1 MDAVIVTHNSAR
13 DLEGLVGSRTMHAAF
28 DRLIVVDNA
37 STDESVQ
44 LARAAGAEVVERG
57 INDAFGAAANE
68 GARRTRGD
76 AFCLLNPDVRFDRTH
91 DVVRLARHLAEPNIG
106 AVAPA
111 LVLPD
116 GRLQDASRD
125 IPTPLELIQRRLGGS
140 TSGARFSDAPADV
153 PWAVGACLV
162 LRREAFD
169 AVGGFDES
177 YRLYFEDVDLCVRL
191 REAGW
196 RVHSDGGV
204 LVRHHHRAESRRSL
218 TGWATRQHVRSAA
231 RFFRHNPAFLL
242 RPSAPRVAPPVTFI
256 AWSSR
261 GERGR
266 EIAATL
272 GGESRAYA
280 WPSGGGPAGAAARYA
295 VSTVRTLGYCARRR
309 PAGVIVTS
317 PPVFAALAAY
327 AYTRA
332 TGAALVLDSHPAA
345 FGAKDDLRWR
355 LLLPLQKWLSRR
367 ATLSLVTVD
376 ELAQRVRDWG
386 GEATPLH
393 EAPPLWTVEPPRAL
407 AAVARPRVLAVTVFA
422 GDEPIAELL
431 EAARLVPELD
441 VHVTGDPDRC
451 APQLRAG
458 APANVT
464 FTGYLDRDAYRDA
477 VAAADLMLVLT
488 TASTSVVRGGYEAVY
503 ARRPLVVSDTRAL
516 RDAFPHAVHVSTAPR
531 AVADGLR
538 EAVARHEELAQATD
552 PALALQQRRWDAQLA
567 TLRAAIGPGTAP

>member
-37 STDESVQ
+37 STDDSVD
-44 LARAAGAEVVERG
+44 LARAAGAEVVQRG
-57 INDAFGAAANE
+57 VNDAFGAAANA
-68 GARRTRGD
+68 GAQLTRGD
-76 AFCLLNPDVRFDRTH
+76 AFCLLNPDIRFDRTH
-91 DVVRLARHLAEPNIG
+91 DVRRLARHLAQPNIG

-125 IPTPLELIQRRLGGS
+125 IPTPLELVQRRLGGS

-218 TGWATRQHVRSAA
+218 TGWATRQHVRSAV
-231 RFFRHNPAFLL
+231 RFFRRNPAFLL
-242 RPSAPRVAPPVTFI
+242 RPSAPRVAPAVAFV

-280 WPSGGGPAGAAARYA
+280 WPDGGGPAGAAARYA
-295 VSTVRTLGYCARRR
+295 VGTVRTLAYCARRR
-309 PAGVIVTS
+309 PEAVIVTS
-317 PPVFAALAAY
+317 PPVFAPLAAY

-355 LLLPLQKWLSRR
+355 LLLPLQRWLSRR
-367 ATLSLVTVD
+367 AALSLVTVD
-376 ELAQRVRDWG
+376 ELAERVRAWG
-386 GEATPLH
+386 GDATPLH
-393 EAPPLWTVEPPRAL
+393 EAPPLWTVDPPRPL
-407 AAVARPRVLAVTVFA
+407 AAGARPRVLAVTVFA

-431 EAARLVPELD
+431 DAARRTPELD

-451 APQLRAG
+451 PPGLRAG
-458 APANVT
+458 ASANVT
-464 FTGYLDRDAYRDA
+464 FTGYLDRAAYRDA
-477 VAAADLMLVLT
+477 VADADVMLVLT
-488 TASTSVVRGGYEAVY
+488 TAATSVVRGGCEAVY
-503 ARRPLVVSDTRAL
+503 TRRPLVVSDTRAL
-516 RDAFPHAVHVSTAPR
+516 RDAFPHAVHVATAPE
-531 AVADGLR
+531 AVAAGLR
-538 EAVARHEELAQATD
+538 AAVARHGDLIAAAD
-552 PALALQQRRWDAQLA
+552 AALTEQRARWDAQLDA
-567 TLRAAIGPGTAP
+567 LRAAIAPGRGR